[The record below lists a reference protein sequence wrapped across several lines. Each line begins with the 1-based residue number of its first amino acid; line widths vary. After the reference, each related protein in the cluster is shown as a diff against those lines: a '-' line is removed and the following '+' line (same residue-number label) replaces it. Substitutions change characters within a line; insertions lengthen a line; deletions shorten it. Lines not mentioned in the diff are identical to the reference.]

1 MRVYQA
7 ELKRILKTRSVQ
19 ILLAAA
25 VLISAVLAYFPCTFA
40 EYVYEDEAG
49 QEVTLTGRK
58 AIQMI
63 QERQGQYEGEIT
75 EEKLAD
81 AVRQYGEFASRYEG

>member
-49 QEVTLTGRK
+49 QEVTLKGRK
-58 AIQMI
+58 AIRMI
-63 QERQGQYEGEIT
+63 LERQGQYEGEIT
-75 EEKLAD
+75 EEKLAE
-81 AVRQYGEFASRYEG
+81 AGRQHGEFAYR

>member
-58 AIQMI
+58 AIRMN
-63 QERQGQYEGEIT
+63 RDRTGDGGADRGGRT
-75 EEKLAD
+75 ELL
-81 AVRQYGEFASRYEG
+81 

>member
-25 VLISAVLAYFPCTFA
+25 VLLSAVLAYFPCTFA

-49 QEVTLTGRK
+49 QEVTLT
-58 AIQMI
+58 
-63 QERQGQYEGEIT
+63 
-75 EEKLAD
+75 
-81 AVRQYGEFASRYEG
+81 